1 MSRIFTLGDF
11 RKLTE
16 NLSDDFRIEMRV
28 SREVPDSVVDQL
40 AYPMTTDT
48 DYQDGFE
55 FDDVGVSDKVL
66 CLSVTVAP
74 EMCERI
80 RTEIHKGK

>member
-1 MSRIFTLGDF
+1 MSRILTVGDF

-28 SREVPDSVVDQL
+28 NREVPDSVVNQL
-40 AYPMTTDT
+40 AYAMATDT
-48 DYQDGFE
+48 DNQDGFE
-55 FDDVGVSDKVL
+55 FDDVGVSDRVL
-66 CLSVTVAP
+66 CISVTIPP

-80 RTEIHKGK
+80 RTEIHRGK